1 MKMMFKNHVT
11 HNLSAYI
18 HNELSAGSTKA
29 VEAHL
34 AECGMCR
41 KALEEIRFGDRL
53 ASSLRQIEAPE
64 SLWGEIHSAS
74 GMRNARNRNWNWPNR
89 LFAIGCAFASV
100 LIFTL
105 FLQSHS
111 PGPAPEGLPSWEVAS
126 VRGTP
131 RIGRQQLMVTG
142 RLRPGESLQTDAQSE
157 AEVRIADVGQLDLD
171 PNSRIRLISSNSDQ
185 HRIALERGRMTA
197 RTWSPPR
204 LFVVDTPSSTAVDLG
219 CIYSCEVQHDGSTL
233 LHVTLGLVALDFHG
247 RETVVPAGAFCRTRP
262 GGGVGTPYFD
272 DSSEK
277 LQTALNYVD
286 FGSDEGE
293 RARQLDIVLREAR
306 ARDTLTLW
314 YLIPRLREP
323 LRAVTVDRLA
333 TLVPLPQTATR
344 NGVMTL
350 NAEMMDS
357 WKGELEK
364 VW

>member
-1 MKMMFKNHVT
+1 MFKNHVKD
-11 HNLSAYI
+11 NLSAYL
-18 HNELSAGSTKA
+18 HRELNADSAKA
-29 VEAHL
+29 VEVHL
-34 AECGMCR
+34 AECATCR
-41 KALEEIRFGDRL
+41 KALEEIRFGNRL
-53 ASSLRQIEAPE
+53 ASTLRQIEAPE
-64 SLWGEIHSAS
+64 SLWNEIQSVS
-74 GMRNARNRNWNWPNR
+74 KMRTAADQNRNRTNR
-89 LFAIGCAFASV
+89 MFAFGCALASV

-105 FLQSHS
+105 FLRSHA
-111 PGPAPEGLPSWEVAS
+111 PAPSPEGLPSWEVAS

-131 RIGRQQLMVTG
+131 RIGTQQLTGTG

-157 AEVRIADVGQLDLD
+157 AEVRIADVGQLELD

-185 HRIALERGRMTA
+185 HRIALERGKMTA

-247 RETVVPAGAFCRTRP
+247 RETIVPAGAFCRTRP

-272 DSSEK
+272 DSSER

-286 FGSDEGE
+286 FGSNETR
-293 RARQLDIVLREAR
+293 RAEQLDIVLREAR
-306 ARDTLTLW
+306 PRDTLTLW

-323 LRAVTVDRLA
+323 LRAITVDRLA
-333 TLVPLPQTATR
+333 TLVPLPQSATHSGIMAL
-344 NGVMTL
+344 NGD
-350 NAEMMDS
+350 MMDA

>member
-1 MKMMFKNHVT
+1 MFNNHVT
-11 HNLSAYI
+11 HNLSAYL
-18 HNELSAGSTKA
+18 HGELNADSAKT

-34 AECGMCR
+34 AECATCR

-53 ASSLRQIEAPE
+53 ASTIRQIEAPE
-64 SLWGEIHSAS
+64 SLWNEIQSAS
-74 GMRNARNRNWNWPNR
+74 KMQNAADPNRNRPSSI
-89 LFAIGCAFASV
+89 FALGCAFASV
-100 LIFTL
+100 LVFTL
-105 FLQSHS
+105 FLLSHA
-111 PGPAPEGLPSWEVAS
+111 PARSPEGLPSWEVAS

-131 RIGRQQLMVTG
+131 RIGTQQLTGTG

-157 AEVRIADVGQLDLD
+157 AEVHIADVGQLDLD

-247 RETVVPAGAFCRTRP
+247 RETVVPAGAYCRTRP

-272 DSSEK
+272 DSSEQ

-286 FGSDEGE
+286 FGSDE
-293 RARQLDIVLREAR
+293 ARRSEQLDIVLREAR
-306 ARDTLTLW
+306 PKDTLTLW

-333 TLVPLPQTATR
+333 ALVPLPPSVTR
-344 NGVMTL
+344 NGVMAL
-350 NAEMMDS
+350 NGDMMDA
-357 WKGELEK
+357 WKSELER